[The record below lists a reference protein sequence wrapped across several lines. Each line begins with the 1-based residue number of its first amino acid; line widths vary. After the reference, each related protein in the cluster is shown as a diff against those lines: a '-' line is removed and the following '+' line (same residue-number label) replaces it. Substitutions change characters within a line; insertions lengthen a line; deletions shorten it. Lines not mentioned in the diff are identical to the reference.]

1 MAATKPPSRDDC
13 NTTLFQS
20 FINTNGTSAT
30 VQSATYIPPSG
41 YLNPM
46 NYSSSTEFPTNLP
59 ESCAVQVSVASEGN
73 SSYLVGIIL
82 PYEWNGRLLSAAAG
96 GGINWVD
103 MVCGPRDIVCLIA
116 YQGHQGTGTQY
127 GFTTLSSN
135 LGHVGID
142 TAGTWAID
150 RPESVIDWGYRAWHG
165 TTVLGKLLINNWY
178 GTSSKYN
185 YFYGCSTGGRQ
196 SMKNLQMYPEDYDG
210 IIAGAPAWWT
220 THQQLWNLK
229 QTIYQAP
236 ADSAHTIPETMFDII
251 AAEAIRQC
259 DRQDGLVDSIIS
271 DPQGCN
277 FDPNTLACNA
287 TSATGECLT
296 SPQLSTLWKLYND
309 WVDVNQTFVYGH
321 MWLGSEAS
329 WLLGNIGLGKNTTI
343 EQQYWYPRDIM
354 GLGEDF
360 TWEDLSYKT
369 VELADRLDPGNATAD
384 KFDISDFHNRGG
396 KFLHYHGMSDA
407 YVSPDASIYYYN
419 HASSA
424 MKPQGV
430 VMDDFYRLFLV
441 PGMEHCLSTPDN
453 MNAPWYFAGPDQA
466 ATINTG
472 TYSTPGYRDARHD
485 IVLAMMA
492 WVENGTA
499 PNDIIATKWKNDT
512 SADEVLRQRPICHYP
527 HQAKYNGKGDPNN
540 AASWSCEMLF

>member
-1 MAATKPPSRDDC
+1 
-13 NTTLFQS
+13 
-20 FINTNGTSAT
+20 
-30 VQSATYIPPSG
+30 
-41 YLNPM
+41 
-46 NYSSSTEFPTNLP
+46 
-59 ESCAVQVSVASEGN
+59 
-73 SSYLVGIIL
+73 
-82 PYEWNGRLLSAAAG
+82 
-96 GGINWVD
+96 

-116 YQGHQGTGTQY
+116 YRGHQGTGTHY
-127 GFTTLSSN
+127 GFATLSSN

-251 AAEAIRQC
+251 AAEVIRQC

-329 WLLGNIGLGKNTTI
+329 WLLGSIGLGKNTTI

-441 PGMEHCLSTPDN
+441 PGME
-453 MNAPWYFAGPDQA
+453 
-466 ATINTG
+466 
-472 TYSTPGYRDARHD
+472 
-485 IVLAMMA
+485 
-492 WVENGTA
+492 
-499 PNDIIATKWKNDT
+499 
-512 SADEVLRQRPICHYP
+512 
-527 HQAKYNGKGDPNN
+527 
-540 AASWSCEMLF
+540 